1 MADFSFVMRVNLI
14 LDLKKK
20 KKEFDLIWW
29 LENKNQSNIL
39 ISKLES
45 RKENFAKLEQYIG
58 NSKRMKAT
66 FKFFMIME
74 GCENCCSS
82 V

>member
-1 MADFSFVMRVNLI
+1 MCVLKGRFRLLYTRTLLVGALADFSFVMRVNLI

-58 NSKRMKAT
+58 NSK
-66 FKFFMIME
+66 E
-74 GCENCCSS
+74 
-82 V
+82 

>member
-58 NSKRMKAT
+58 NSK
-66 FKFFMIME
+66 E
-74 GCENCCSS
+74 
-82 V
+82 